1 MMNWNNFEF
10 NNPEFLWLLALIPF
24 IATWFFLV
32 RKKETATL
40 TVSSLKGFNTTSSFL
55 PKLKPLLPII
65 RLISLTLLIIAL
77 ARPRNVAVSKKVK
90 ANRGIDIVMA
100 IDVSASMLARDLK
113 PNRLEAL
120 KVVATNFV
128 NRRPNDRIGIVV
140 YAGESFTQTPITSD
154 KGITRRTIS
163 EIKWGQLEGGT
174 AIGMGLGSAV
184 NRLKE
189 SEAKSKVIILLT
201 DGVNNSGFVD
211 PKTATEL
218 AKELNIK
225 VYTVGI
231 GTNGMADFPFSKDAR
246 GRLISFL
253 ILALVN
259 PKIGTKLKTVKREG
273 VDVVFALDVSK
284 SMLAEDIAP
293 NRLEKSKQIIS
304 KIIDKLGSDRVGI
317 IIYAGN
323 AYPLLP
329 ITTDHGA
336 AKMFLQ
342 SANPDLVSSQ
352 GTAINDAL
360 DLAKT
365 YYNND
370 DQTNR
375 FLIIISDG
383 EDHQEETKQIAQNI
397 SNDGIK
403 VYTIG
408 VGTEK
413 GAPIPMKINGSL
425 IGYKKYKGE
434 TVLTKRNPILLKGVA
449 DAASG
454 VYIDGNLTDK
464 PVKAIEDIIGN
475 AQKTAF
481 ETKQFSDYKD
491 QFQWFLGI
499 GILFLLIDVFFL
511 DKKTKWLKKV
521 DLFNEKEN

>member
-1 MMNWNNFEF
+1 MNWSNFEF
-10 NNPEFLWLLALIPF
+10 NNPEFLWLLALIPL
-24 IATWFFLV
+24 IAVWFFLV

-77 ARPRNVAVSKKVK
+77 ARPRNVAVSTKVK

-154 KGITRRTIS
+154 KSITRRTIS

-246 GRLISFL
+246 GRLQFRKQQVEIDEELLQF
-253 ILALVN
+253 
-259 PKIGTKLKTVKREG
+259 
-273 VDVVFALDVSK
+273 
-284 SMLAEDIAP
+284 IASETQGQYFRATD
-293 NRLEKSKQIIS
+293 NSELQEIYDEIDTLEKT
-304 KIIDKLGSDRVGI
+304 KIEEFK
-317 IIYAGN
+317 
-323 AYPLLP
+323 
-329 ITTDHGA
+329 
-336 AKMFLQ
+336 
-342 SANPDLVSSQ
+342 
-352 GTAINDAL
+352 
-360 DLAKT
+360 
-365 YYNND
+365 YYNY
-370 DQTNR
+370 
-375 FLIIISDG
+375 
-383 EDHQEETKQIAQNI
+383 QE
-397 SNDGIK
+397 
-403 VYTIG
+403 
-408 VGTEK
+408 
-413 GAPIPMKINGSL
+413 
-425 IGYKKYKGE
+425 KYRYLLFFAGGLLLLE
-434 TVLTKRNPILLKGVA
+434 FILK
-449 DAASG
+449 
-454 VYIDGNLTDK
+454 NT
-464 PVKAIEDIIGN
+464 
-475 AQKTAF
+475 
-481 ETKQFSDYKD
+481 
-491 QFQWFLGI
+491 
-499 GILFLLIDVFFL
+499 LFRSFI
-511 DKKTKWLKKV
+511 
-521 DLFNEKEN
+521 